1 VFFYNEVKKIINNF
15 INFIVTWEKN
25 YFLYIYV
32 VHDLEDFIISEK
44 SSKISTHMDQRQYV
58 QVCLTNL
65 LLSHASSRNLRLML
79 SYN

>member
-1 VFFYNEVKKIINNF
+1 MKCADKNHQYFYKFYSYLGKKN
-15 INFIVTWEKN
+15 
-25 YFLYIYV
+25 LSYIYV